1 VASLRRELSPEQL
14 TKLAASG
21 SAGLAAAGGTSQ
33 WAGQAAL
40 GNRPWIS
47 HRSGDEAQED
57 PWDEATGET
66 RRAAAAGAGDG
77 DDVGELTPLPEAA
90 LAQAVAAAK
99 AAAKANAPAI
109 ATVLI
114 LACNRP
120 QYLERTIDA
129 VTRVHAGDPR
139 FPLVISQD
147 GFHEATA
154 QVAQA
159 AATRH
164 GLHFMQHEQGPLP
177 KKEKASDNPVYYRI
191 AAHYHW
197 ALDKLFEEERAE
209 RVIVLEDDMELAP
222 DFFEFFAAMAAVLD
236 ADETLWC
243 ASSWNDNGQRRYV
256 SDATALYRS
265 DFFPGLGWMLTARLW
280 AELSP
285 QWPAAFWDDWMRLG
299 AHRAGRQCVR
309 PEVSRTYNFGAR
321 GASKG
326 QFFKQYLQDVR
337 LADEFVPWTQRNLSY
352 LAPGPYERRFRRAV
366 GSARVA
372 DSALELV
379 RDGAAAAAAAPDGG
393 GDEAVPY
400 ATRREFE
407 NAAAQLGVFR
417 EWKDG
422 VPRAAYKGCVTLR
435 MHGGRTRVFI
445 VPSAYLEEAR
455 AAVAAAR
462 KRRKGNAGG
471 AAKKRKPAR
480 EPLGRKS
487 GGGE

>member
-66 RRAAAAGAGDG
+66 RRAAAGAGDG
-77 DDVGELTPLPEAA
+77 SDVGELTPLPEAA

-120 QYLERTIDA
+120 QYLERTMDA
-129 VTRVHAGDPR
+129 VTRVHSGDPR

-154 QVAQA
+154 EVAQA

-197 ALDKLFEEERAE
+197 ALDKLFEDEATSLKPCLDDAVARQYTKLKKSTQIQNQLRGILGYTNAQKGIQVKITTETLALALGLDK
-209 RVIVLEDDMELAP
+209 VLIGKGRYNT
-222 DFFEFFAAMAAVLD
+222 
-236 ADETLWC
+236 ADEGQADTMGFIWPSNYAFLMYQPDVNAEVANAAARKA
-243 ASSWNDNGQRRYV
+243 ASS
-256 SDATALYRS
+256 A
-265 DFFPGLGWMLTARLW
+265 
-280 AELSP
+280 
-285 QWPAAFWDDWMRLG
+285 
-299 AHRAGRQCVR
+299 
-309 PEVSRTYNFGAR
+309 SR
-321 GASKG
+321 
-326 QFFKQYLQDVR
+326 
-337 LADEFVPWTQRNLSY
+337 
-352 LAPGPYERRFRRAV
+352 
-366 GSARVA
+366 SAR
-372 DSALELV
+372 
-379 RDGAAAAAAAPDGG
+379 AAAAAARSA
-393 GDEAVPY
+393 
-400 ATRREFE
+400 AT
-407 NAAAQLGVFR
+407 AAAMR
-417 EWKDG
+417 SR
-422 VPRAAYKGCVTLR
+422 RAPSSAMPVEE
-435 MHGGRTRVFI
+435 I
-445 VPSAYLEEAR
+445 VWAT
-455 AAVAAAR
+455 
-462 KRRKGNAGG
+462 
-471 AAKKRKPAR
+471 
-480 EPLGRKS
+480 
-487 GGGE
+487 